1 MNMQFNLVK
10 VAVVVMVLSTS
21 VTGIHFV
28 GAAQDGKAK
37 PIPQAPLQP
46 GEVKFAPNAPQL
58 SLIKVATVSEVQLP
72 VSEPVNGRITYD
84 ENVTA
89 RVASPIAGR
98 VLSSHVEVGDEV
110 QRGTVLA
117 DIDSPD
123 FATAEADWRK
133 AQADELRKKLAFDRA
148 KTLFDGEVI
157 ARKDYESAEADY
169 QQAKAETKRASLRM
183 KSLNASGKEN
193 GEFSLKS
200 PISGMVAD
208 KQINPGLEVRPDLP
222 TPLFVVTDLDRLWV
236 MVDVPEKN
244 AAAIHS
250 GQAVTLETDAYPDE
264 RFAATVDRVGLVLD
278 PGTRRI
284 QVRCSVKN
292 SSRKLKPEMFA
303 RVSFLADD
311 HGKSAIPVPNTS
323 LFIDGLYSYVFVEKQ
338 DGVFVKQR
346 VNVVMKGHEI
356 SFVDAGL
363 ANAERI
369 VTEGAFLLNAEVAG
383 DAQ

>member
-10 VAVVVMVLSTS
+10 VAVVVMVLSAS

-58 SLIKVATVSEVQLP
+58 SLIKVATVSEAQLP

-250 GQAVTLETDAYPDE
+250 GQAVTLETDAYPAE

-311 HGKSAIPVPNTS
+311 HGKSAIPVHNTS